1 VRSIERTKPQFRAEH
16 ERPEH
21 IGSGGADALGAYRK
35 RLNVKIVRAVVLN
48 GDFPGGRREATSK
61 VIFEDVERCR
71 PAAARYNSKAASAYH
86 RSWDEAAVG
95 YSSTGRAGCAW
106 FAPDSEVLT
115 KCSGCAGRA
124 LRSLRTRHSTPGT
137 ARSRIVVVVVAEP
150 HIGLVSVRVLAEIL
164 ALVTVAVVLTKC
176 APGAAPATAGI
187 RGRIG
192 TQ

>member
-1 VRSIERTKPQFRAEH
+1 
-16 ERPEH
+16 
-21 IGSGGADALGAYRK
+21 
-35 RLNVKIVRAVVLN
+35 
-48 GDFPGGRREATSK
+48 
-61 VIFEDVERCR
+61 
-71 PAAARYNSKAASAYH
+71 
-86 RSWDEAAVG
+86 
-95 YSSTGRAGCAW
+95 
-106 FAPDSEVLT
+106 LT

-137 ARSRIVVVVVAEP
+137 ARSRIVVVVAEP